1 MATVDFDSE
10 PAYWYEKT
18 MRDSRAAGLP
28 TRHRPAVNRD
38 ERLMA
43 QEVARHLNRVVIA
56 PNSAP
61 RPDLAPP
68 TAAHARVC
76 AKCGAKFSRR
86 QWSEKRLWRV
96 VYPST
101 ARGGG
106 RLELYRH
113 LICP

>member
-18 MRDSRAAGLP
+18 MRDSRKAGLP
-28 TRHRPAVNRD
+28 VRHRPAVNRD

-43 QEVARHLNRVVIA
+43 QEVARHLERVVIA
-56 PNSAP
+56 QT
-61 RPDLAPP
+61 APP
-68 TAAHARVC
+68 AVTPKAHARTC
-76 AKCGAKFSRR
+76 AKCGQRFSRR
-86 QWSEKRLWRV
+86 AWSDKRLWRV
-96 VYPST
+96 IYPST

>member
-18 MRDSRAAGLP
+18 MRDSRHAGLP
-28 TRHRPAVNRD
+28 VRHRPAVNRD

-43 QEVARHLNRVVIA
+43 QEVARHLERVVIA
-56 PNSAP
+56 Q
-61 RPDLAPP
+61 
-68 TAAHARVC
+68 TAAPAVHPAPHARLC
-76 AKCGAKFSRR
+76 ARCGQRFSRR
-86 QWSEKRLWRV
+86 AWGDKRLWRV
-96 VYPST
+96 IYPPAS
-101 ARGGG
+101 RGGG

>member
-18 MRDSRAAGLP
+18 LRDSRRAGLP
-28 TRHRPAVNRD
+28 TRSRPAVNRD

-43 QEVARHLNRVVIA
+43 QEVARHLERVVIA
-56 PNSAP
+56 RGQAP
-61 RPDLAPP
+61 EMTPP
-68 TAAHARVC
+68 TRAHARLC
-76 AKCGAKFSRR
+76 AKCGQKFSRR
-86 QWSEKRLWRV
+86 AWAEKRLWRV
-96 VYPST
+96 IYPPST
-101 ARGGG
+101 RGGG